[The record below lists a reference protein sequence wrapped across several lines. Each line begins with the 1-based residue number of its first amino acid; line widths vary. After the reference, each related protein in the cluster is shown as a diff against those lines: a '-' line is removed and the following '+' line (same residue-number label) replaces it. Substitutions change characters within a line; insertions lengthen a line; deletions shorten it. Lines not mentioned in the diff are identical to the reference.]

1 MAIKYS
7 SDVNLIKGAAAA
19 YKNYE
24 TELLG
29 QSIKNITAAAGQTVK
44 AYNVKQELK
53 NKAKLLKE
61 KQDAEWDKTT
71 SEVMKTMGSFKTTTD
86 YEYVI
91 DVVKEIKQDYLKAQE
106 NDDKKGMAEAYQ
118 RLNNQIS
125 RAGQIKEF
133 RLSISDP
140 EKMSNALKNTGGN
153 GNNGQQQE
161 IITNF
166 LAENYTISK
175 DGKYV
180 FKDTEDPPRFK
191 PLINPNTGEA
201 YQLTFE
207 EVKDIYI
214 PTDDTAS
221 KAFGDLLS
229 SYSSSTQVITND
241 DLKNRLS
248 KIVPEQTD
256 SLRAFVADPIFAD
269 QTFRDM
275 LETDSTIDQE
285 IKDNYSTNKLV
296 DKDESGDL
304 SADEISAFKDTIVD
318 PYADFWVKEDGE
330 PDFVRWKEF
339 CRSIVLDKLSN
350 AVVNN
355 RTNQARLN
363 KRSDYE

>member
-24 TELLG
+24 TELLS
-29 QSIKNITAAAGQTVK
+29 QSIKNITAAAGQAVK

-91 DVVKEIKQDYLKAQE
+91 DVVKEIKEDYLLAQE
-106 NDDKKGMAEAYQ
+106 TDDKKGMADAYQ
-118 RLNNQIS
+118 RLNNQIA

-166 LAENYTISK
+166 LAENYTINEN
-175 DGKYV
+175 GKYV
-180 FKDTEDPPRFK
+180 FKD
-191 PLINPNTGEA
+191 LINPNTGEA

-207 EVKDIYI
+207 EVEEIYI
-214 PTDDTAS
+214 PKDDTAS

-229 SYSSSTQVITND
+229 NYSSLAQTITND
-241 DLKNRLS
+241 DLKNRLA
-248 KIVPEQTD
+248 KIVPEQTN

-275 LETDSTIDQE
+275 LDTDSTIDQE
-285 IKDNYSTNKLV
+285 IKDNYTTNKLV
-296 DKDESGDL
+296 DKNEDGEL
-304 SADEISAFKDTIVD
+304 SPDEISAFKDTIVD

-339 CRSIVLDKLSN
+339 CRNIVLDKLSN

-363 KRSDYE
+363 KRSDYEN